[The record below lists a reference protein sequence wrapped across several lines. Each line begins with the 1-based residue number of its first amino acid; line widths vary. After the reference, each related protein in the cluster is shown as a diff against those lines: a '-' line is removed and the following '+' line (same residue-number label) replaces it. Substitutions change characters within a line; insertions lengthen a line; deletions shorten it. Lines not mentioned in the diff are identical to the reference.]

1 MVKSD
6 CDDMQ
11 HAATKGRAD
20 TLVNTWNVTTGK
32 KMIVQWLMNVEAWT

>member
-32 KMIVQWLMNVEAWT
+32 KMIVQ